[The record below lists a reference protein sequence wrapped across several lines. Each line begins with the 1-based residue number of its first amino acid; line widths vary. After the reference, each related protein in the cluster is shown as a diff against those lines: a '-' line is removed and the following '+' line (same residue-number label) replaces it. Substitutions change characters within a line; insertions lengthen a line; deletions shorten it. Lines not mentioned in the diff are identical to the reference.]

1 LDDGAIVNF
10 YKVDLGIIIYSP
22 STMPKIPSQVF
33 LYLRKSKND
42 LILMDVAP
50 AVEGKSGLTFTPVT
64 IPTGQ
69 ESTYTIT
76 KPSGPSEGTPFGL
89 HAVRDKNGTTVGK
102 RFNIHKDIV
111 ARSPTNET
119 ITVVSIA
126 HPYAV
131 FGWALHPN
139 PVTINTLA
147 PPAPDPALA
156 PPAYPVPSPA
166 TAANIHTAAAVTA
179 AVAAAKTKVR
189 KTPLYNQ
196 LAPFVAKQMFD
207 LAVLRKEQCPVTM
220 EDFSAGN
227 TAVMPCG
234 HLFMQFAIEESFK
247 KDPYKCPWCRQG
259 GTPTYV

>member
-1 LDDGAIVNF
+1 
-10 YKVDLGIIIYSP
+10 
-22 STMPKIPSQVF
+22 MPKIPSQVF
-33 LYLRKSKND
+33 LYIRRSKND
-42 LILMDVAP
+42 LILMDVTP
-50 AVEGKSGLTFTPVT
+50 GDSGLTFTPAT
-64 IPTGQ
+64 IPLGQ
-69 ESTYTIT
+69 DALYTIT
-76 KPSGPSEGTPFGL
+76 KPFGPSAGTPFGK
-89 HAVRDKNGTTVGK
+89 HVIRDKNGTTVGK
-102 RFNIHKDIV
+102 LFTIHKDIV

-139 PVTINTLA
+139 PVAITTLPPPPPLPLPA
-147 PPAPDPALA
+147 PPAPA

-166 TAANIHTAAAVTA
+166 TAANIQTAAAATA
-179 AVAAAKTKVR
+179 AVAAIKTKTHRTQMYLNV
-189 KTPLYNQ
+189 
-196 LAPFVAKQMFD
+196 APFVAKQLFD

-247 KDPYKCPWCRQG
+247 KEPHKCPWCRQAG
-259 GTPTYV
+259 KPTYV